1 MKRKLAAILF
11 YDVVGFSRAMGR
23 DETTTRSA
31 VISNQK
37 DLIVPLAQSHY
48 GRLIQV
54 MGDGGFMEFSSA
66 VEAMQFAVAM
76 QNTVTEHNREVTEKQ
91 RFVYRIGI
99 NIGDVGVDGDFV
111 YGDGVNTAARL
122 EALAQP
128 GGICVHQNVR
138 DQLHGRLDL
147 DFEDLGEV
155 RVKNIDQ
162 PVHAFQ
168 VLLNEKAAA
177 MAAQPTG
184 TVHKPRRRLNI
195 LRAATALVALM
206 IIIGALVWQ
215 PWSETKELA
224 SVDQMAFALPDKPSL
239 AVLPFMNMS
248 DDLEQEH
255 FSDGL
260 TDDLITDLSRISG
273 LFVVA
278 RNSTFVYKGQSV
290 NIAQVAEKLG
300 VRYVLEGSV
309 RRVDDQIRVN
319 AQLIDATTG
328 GHVWAER
335 YDGVADDIF
344 VVQDSFIRK
353 IAKALA
359 INLTEEEKVEIA
371 LGQTSN
377 IKAREVF
384 QEGWDSFLNYSA
396 KDNAAAVERFK
407 KAIKIDPSYGRAHAA
422 LGLAYLRGCQ
432 QRWNKPL
439 GITRGEANSLALL
452 ALGETQKHPSSL
464 ANVAASNINLY
475 NERYSVAQTE
485 ATLAVARDPN
495 DPEAY
500 IAMAWSLITTDQPD
514 AGLAMVNRAMR
525 LNPTY
530 PSYYIL
536 ALGIAHYSKGDL
548 EKAAEVFSAALE
560 RDQTATELAAVL
572 AAIHAQSGRLD
583 EAHETLKLWKPGASQ
598 GELQHAPYSY
608 HFPYTWS
615 GRPEIVEQIVDGLHL
630 AALPPGNQLAN
641 LIAGLQG
648 SSINTRIKTAE
659 MIARFGP
666 GGSEAVPALIDML
679 GDEEKPVRL
688 AAVVALGK
696 IGTAA
701 EPALPELRTL
711 TDQPRVGYHAKKAIK
726 AITSED

>member
-1 MKRKLAAILF
+1 MERRLAAILF
-11 YDVVGFSRAMGR
+11 YDVVGFSSAMGR
-23 DETTTRSA
+23 DEAATRRA

-37 DLIVPLAQSHY
+37 DLIGPLADSHN

-54 MGDGGFMEFSSA
+54 LGDGGFMEFSSA
-66 VEAMQFAVAM
+66 VEATQFAVAM
-76 QNTVTEHNREVTEKQ
+76 QNAVTNRNLEMPREG

-147 DFEDLGEV
+147 DFEDLGKV
-155 RVKNIDQ
+155 KVKNINQ
-162 PVHAFQ
+162 PVHAYQ
-168 VLLNEKAAA
+168 VSLNEKTAS
-177 MAAQPTG
+177 MAALPSFETS
-184 TVHKPRRRLNI
+184 KPRRRSRMLPI
-195 LRAATALVALM
+195 AAACAVVLA
-206 IIIGALVWQ
+206 IIATFIWQ
-215 PWSETKELA
+215 PWTQSVELA
-224 SVDQMAFALPDKPSL
+224 SVDKMAFSLPDKPSL
-239 AVLPFMNMS
+239 AVLPFVNMS
-248 DDLEQEH
+248 DDPSQEH

-260 TDDLITDLSRISG
+260 TEDLITDLSRISG

-328 GHVWAER
+328 GHIWAER
-335 YDGVADDIF
+335 YDGVVDDIF
-344 VVQDSFIRK
+344 EVQDTFIRK

-371 LGQTSN
+371 LGQTSD

-407 KAIKIDPSYGRAHAA
+407 KAIKIDPQYGRAHAA

-432 QRWNKPL
+432 QRWNKQL
-439 GITRGEANSLALL
+439 GMSAGEANAKALS
-452 ALGETQKHPSSL
+452 ALEETQKHPSSL

-475 NERYSVAQTE
+475 NGKYSVAQTE
-485 ATLAVARDPN
+485 ATLAVAKDPN

-514 AGLAMVNRAMR
+514 AGLEMVNRAMR

-536 ALGIAHYSKGDL
+536 ALGMAHYTKGDL

-560 RDQTATELAAVL
+560 RDQTATELAVVL
-572 AAIHAQSGRLD
+572 AAIYAHMGRLD
-583 EAHETLKLWKPGASQ
+583 KAHETLQLWKPGASQ

-615 GRPEIVEQIVDGLHL
+615 GRPEIVKQIVDGLHL

-641 LIAGLQG
+641 LIAGLQDT
-648 SSINTRIKTAE
+648 SVNTRIKAAE

-666 GGSEAVPALIDML
+666 RGSEAVPALIDML
-679 GDEEKPVRL
+679 GDEKKSIRL

-701 EPALPELRTL
+701 EPALPELRAL
-711 TDQPRVGYHAKKAIK
+711 RDQPRVGYDAKKAIQK
-726 AITSED
+726 ISGE